1 MKTNTKHKMKLQQEK
16 YCFTTTRTKW
26 RKEWNEQT
34 EIKDW
39 FEFLENKLNN
49 YEEDTAHYA
58 AK

>member
-1 MKTNTKHKMKLQQEK
+1 MKLQQEK